1 MHDVFKVHHVTA
13 YVRISFLLRQAN
25 IPSYEYQISSILSP
39 VNGHLCYLCLLA
51 ISDIALVNKTV
62 KESLLS
68 VVLKV
73 DLLDHGNSVSSVLR
87 NHSTIFNSSCTGRWE
102 WGSEWGTCVHLFMSM
117 YGQTNTIL

>member
-73 DLLDHGNSVSSVLR
+73 DLLDHGNSVSSILR
-87 NHSTIFNSSCTGRWE
+87 NHSTIFNSSCT
-102 WGSEWGTCVHLFMSM
+102 
-117 YGQTNTIL
+117 ILNFYQQCT